1 MVQTANGF
9 TLHSA
14 AYHTDSG
21 MGRGTSLQPNNSL
34 ELESVWL
41 MKIKVCTQTHVSG
54 FASLLNDEARNA
66 TVQRNHIPLGSYGC
80 SLCSREARLTE
91 LKSS

>member
-14 AYHTDSG
+14 AYHTDSV

-34 ELESVWL
+34 ELESMRL

-54 FASLLNDEARNA
+54 SASLLNDEARNT
-66 TVQRNHIPLGSYGC
+66 TVERNHIPPGSYGC
-80 SLCSREARLTE
+80 SPCSREARHTE
-91 LKSS
+91 LNSS

>member
-14 AYHTDSG
+14 AYHTDSV

-34 ELESVWL
+34 ELESMQL
-41 MKIKVCTQTHVSG
+41 MKIKFVHRHMFLDLHRC
-54 FASLLNDEARNA
+54 
-66 TVQRNHIPLGSYGC
+66 
-80 SLCSREARLTE
+80 
-91 LKSS
+91 

>member
-1 MVQTANGF
+1 MVSLYTLRLTTQTA
-9 TLHSA
+9 LW
-14 AYHTDSG
+14 
-21 MGRGTSLQPNNSL
+21 GRGTSLQPNNSL
-34 ELESVWL
+34 ELESVRL

-66 TVQRNHIPLGSYGC
+66 TVQRNHIPPGSYGC